1 MWHKILLVIAVII
14 NVLLLGRLFLDPQ
27 GIEGYTELRADSNE
41 LEKQLQEVEQK
52 NIALSREIELLNSDD
67 KYIEKIIRNKLNFV
81 KNNEILYLFQEAQPP
96 SSRGATSDD
105 GKN

>member
-1 MWHKILLVIAVII
+1 MWHKILLVIAIAV
-14 NVLLLGRLFLDPQ
+14 NVLLLGRLFLGQQ
-27 GIEGYTELRADSNE
+27 GIEGYTALRADSNE
-41 LEKQLQEVEQK
+41 LMQQLQTVEQK

-67 KYIEKIIRNKLNFV
+67 KYIEKVIRNKLNFV